1 MGAMQP
7 MQAQRQ
13 PASAMGMGMAPPLPN
28 GGMNGMNGMNGMG
41 GSMRQ
46 PAGMNGMN
54 GMNGSGNGGP
64 GGYAMGQ
71 GRPMGRP
78 GQFNQQP
85 DPRGGAQPEFLNG
98 NDWRL
103 PPMPE
108 LPAMPGWDGGQVS
121 APSMGRM
128 PQPGEQG
135 SRNGAPARAGMPPFL
150 NDGRGRPDMSGP
162 GLAGRMSGPNDN
174 K

>member
-1 MGAMQP
+1 MAGA
-7 MQAQRQ
+7 
-13 PASAMGMGMAPPLPN
+13 GMGGSPWQPTGMN
-28 GGMNGMNGMNGMG
+28 GGMNGAGNGMNG
-41 GSMRQ
+41 
-46 PAGMNGMN
+46 A
-54 GMNGSGNGGP
+54 GNGGP

-85 DPRGGAQPEFLNG
+85 DPRGAAQPEFLNG

-103 PPMPE
+103 RHRCPE

-121 APSMGRM
+121 AQSMGRM

-135 SRNGAPARAGMPPFL
+135 SRNGSSARAGMPPFF
-150 NDGRGRPDMSGP
+150 NDGRARPDMSGP
-162 GLAGRMSGPNDN
+162 GLAGRMSGPNDDR
-174 K
+174 